1 MGIEPIRSYEPRILS
16 PLCLPVPSL
25 RHKNGFCKS
34 RTCLVRLTVL
44 STNRCTK
51 NPKYVSNI
59 IEFTLY
65 EYLYSNKKFTYSIL
79 LDTFIFIC
87 I

>member
-1 MGIEPIRSYEPRILS
+1 MGIEPTRSNEPRILS

-51 NPKYVSNI
+51 NPIYVSNSI
-59 IEFTLY
+59 KFTLY
-65 EYLYSNKKFTYSIL
+65 KYFYFNKKITYSIL

>member
-1 MGIEPIRSYEPRILS
+1 MGVEPTRSNEPRILS

-51 NPKYVSNI
+51 NPQYMYLIVPNL
-59 IEFTLY
+59 LY
-65 EYLYSNKKFTYSIL
+65 TNTSIPIKSL
-79 LDTFIFIC
+79 LIQFY
-87 I
+87 